1 MSWGVSVRRMY
12 LHLSLVVRSAN
23 SGVHITERMLPPF
36 SSRGKGVE
44 KWGSTLLCQ
53 KNLHVLIADTQIL
66 DLLTES
72 KDLTNQ
78 ED

>member
-1 MSWGVSVRRMY
+1 MSVRRIY
-12 LHLSLVVRSAN
+12 LQLRLVVQSAN
-23 SGVHITERMLPPF
+23 SGVQITERTLLPF
-36 SSRGKGVE
+36 SSRGKGVKKGGHSSLRE
-44 KWGSTLLCQ
+44 
-53 KNLHVLIADTQIL
+53 NLHVLIVDTQIL